1 LLTYIQLINQVPRKK
16 MADQIATLSK
26 EGDISIIKLDDGKAN
41 AFSHDMLSQVNEL
54 LAKVPRDSGALVITG
69 REGLFSGGFD
79 LKTFATGDMEKIT
92 KMVQLGYR
100 LLLELFSF
108 DRPIVAAVSGHSI
121 ALGLFVTCSADYRI
135 AIDGKYVCQANE
147 VRNNMD
153 IPTQIMEIL
162 KARVNKKYFYPAVYH
177 SDAFSVQDSIEVGYI
192 DEVVP
197 EDQFMAR
204 VIEKAKELATLPHP
218 FYANTKKT
226 AQDDVRQKIAD
237 AIDKYESLTG
247 LQK

>member
-1 LLTYIQLINQVPRKK
+1 MTDP
-16 MADQIATLSK
+16 IATLSK
-26 EGDISIIKLDDGKAN
+26 ENDISIIKLDDGKAN
-41 AFSHDMLSQVNEL
+41 AFSYNMLSQVNEL
-54 LAKVPRDSGALVITG
+54 LKKVPRDSGALVITG

-79 LKTFATGDMEKIT
+79 LKTLATGDMEKIT

-153 IPTQIMEIL
+153 IPTQIMEIIR
-162 KARVNKKYFYPAVYH
+162 ARVNKKYFYSAVYH
-177 SDAFSVQDSIEVGYI
+177 SDAYSVQDSIEVGYI
-192 DEVVP
+192 DEVVS
-197 EDQFMAR
+197 EDQFMER
-204 VIEKAKELATLPHP
+204 VMEKAKELATLPHP

-237 AIDKYESLTG
+237 AIDKYENLAG
-247 LQK
+247 LKK

>member
-1 LLTYIQLINQVPRKK
+1 MTDSL
-16 MADQIATLSK
+16 ATLSQ
-26 EGDISIIKLDDGKAN
+26 ENDISIIKLDDGKAN
-41 AFSHDMLSQVNEL
+41 AFSYEMLCQVNEL
-54 LAKVPRDSGALVITG
+54 LTKVPRDSGALVITG

-79 LKTFATGDMEKIT
+79 LKTLATGDMEKIT

-100 LLLELFSF
+100 LLLELFAF

-153 IPTQIMEIL
+153 IPTQIMEII

-177 SDAFSVQDSIEVGYI
+177 SDAYSVQESIEVGYI
-192 DEVVP
+192 DEVVS
-197 EDQFMAR
+197 EDQFMQR
-204 VIEKAKELATLPHP
+204 VMEKAKELATLPHP

-237 AIDKYESLTG
+237 AIDKYENLVVAF
-247 LQK
+247 KK

>member
-1 LLTYIQLINQVPRKK
+1 MTDSIV
-16 MADQIATLSK
+16 TLSK
-26 EGDISIIKLDDGKAN
+26 ENDISIIKLDDGKAN
-41 AFSHDMLSQVNEL
+41 AFSYDMLSQVNDL
-54 LAKVPRDSGALVITG
+54 LKKVPRDSGALVITG

-79 LKTFATGDMEKIT
+79 LKTLATGDMEKIT

-177 SDAFSVQDSIEVGYI
+177 SDAYSVQESIEVGYI
-192 DEVVP
+192 DEVVS
-197 EDQFMAR
+197 EDQFMER
-204 VIEKAKELATLPHP
+204 VMEKAKELATLPHP

-226 AQDDVRQKIAD
+226 AQDDVSQKIAD
-237 AIDKYESLTG
+237 AIDKYENLAG
-247 LQK
+247 LKK

>member
-1 LLTYIQLINQVPRKK
+1 MT
-16 MADQIATLSK
+16 DSIATLSK
-26 EGDISIIKLDDGKAN
+26 ENDISIIKLDDGKAN
-41 AFSHDMLSQVNEL
+41 AFSYDMLCQVNDL
-54 LAKVPRDSGALVITG
+54 LKKVPRDSGALVITG

-79 LKTFATGDMEKIT
+79 LKTLATGDMEKIT

-153 IPTQIMEIL
+153 IPTQFMEIIR
-162 KARVNKKYFYPAVYH
+162 ARVNKKYFYSAVYH
-177 SDAFSVQDSIEVGYI
+177 SDAYSVQDSIEVGYI
-192 DEVVP
+192 DEVVS
-197 EDQFMAR
+197 EDQFMKR
-204 VIEKAKELATLPHP
+204 VMEKAKELATLPHP

-237 AIDKYESLTG
+237 AIDKYENLAG
-247 LQK
+247 LKK

>member
-1 LLTYIQLINQVPRKK
+1 
-16 MADQIATLSK
+16 MADPIATLSI
-26 EGDISIIKLDDGKAN
+26 ESDISIIKLDDGKAN
-41 AFSHDMLSQVNEL
+41 AFSYDMLSQVNEL

-79 LKTFATGDMEKIT
+79 LKTLATGDMEKIT

-177 SDAFSVQDSIEVGYI
+177 SDAYSVQESIEVGFI
-192 DEVVP
+192 DEVVS
-197 EDQFMAR
+197 EDQLMER
-204 VIEKAKELATLPHP
+204 VMEKAKELATLPHP

-237 AIDKYESLTG
+237 AIEKYENLTG
-247 LQK
+247 LNK

>member
-1 LLTYIQLINQVPRKK
+1 MTDSL
-16 MADQIATLSK
+16 ATLSQ
-26 EGDISIIKLDDGKAN
+26 ENDISIIKLDDGKAN
-41 AFSHDMLSQVNEL
+41 AFSYEMLCQVNEL
-54 LAKVPRDSGALVITG
+54 LTKVPRDSGALVITG

-79 LKTFATGDMEKIT
+79 LKTLGTGDMEKIN

-108 DRPIVAAVSGHSI
+108 ERPIVAAVSGHSI

-153 IPTQIMEIL
+153 IPTPIMEIL
-162 KARVNKKYFYPAVYH
+162 KARVNKKYFYPAVFH
-177 SDAFSVQDSIEVGYI
+177 ADAYSVQDSIAVGYI

-197 EDQFMAR
+197 EENFMNR
-204 VIEKAKELATLPHP
+204 VMEKAVELATLPHP
-218 FYANTKKT
+218 FYANTKKS

-237 AIDKYESLTG
+237 AIDKYENLVVAF
-247 LQK
+247 KK

>member
-1 LLTYIQLINQVPRKK
+1 
-16 MADQIATLSK
+16 MADPIATLSK
-26 EGDISIIKLDDGKAN
+26 ESDISIIKLDDGKAN
-41 AFSHDMLSQVNEL
+41 AFSYDMLSQLNEL

-79 LKTFATGDMEKIT
+79 LKTLATGDMEKIT
-92 KMVQLGYR
+92 KMVQLGYN

-162 KARVNKKYFYPAVYH
+162 KARVDKKYFYPAVYH
-177 SDAFSVQDSIEVGYI
+177 SDVYSVQESIEVGFI
-192 DEVVP
+192 DEVVS
-197 EDQFMAR
+197 EDQFMERAM
-204 VIEKAKELATLPHP
+204 EKAKELATLPHP

-226 AQDDVRQKIAD
+226 AQEDVRQKIVD
-237 AIDKYESLTG
+237 AIEKYENLTG
-247 LQK
+247 LNK

>member
-1 LLTYIQLINQVPRKK
+1 
-16 MADQIATLSK
+16 
-26 EGDISIIKLDDGKAN
+26 
-41 AFSHDMLSQVNEL
+41 MLSQVNEL
-54 LAKVPRDSGALVITG
+54 LTKVPRDSGALVITG

-79 LKTFATGDMEKIT
+79 LKTLATGDMEKIT
-92 KMVQLGYR
+92 KMVQSGYR

-153 IPTQIMEIL
+153 IPTQIMEIIR
-162 KARVNKKYFYPAVYH
+162 ARVNKKYFYSAVYH
-177 SDAFSVQDSIEVGYI
+177 SDAYSVQDSIEVGYI
-192 DEVVP
+192 DEVVS
-197 EDQFMAR
+197 EDQFMQR
-204 VIEKAKELATLPHP
+204 VMEKAKELATLPHP

-226 AQDDVRQKIAD
+226 AQDEVRQKIAD
-237 AIDKYESLTG
+237 AIDKYENLAG
-247 LQK
+247 LKK

>member
-1 LLTYIQLINQVPRKK
+1 
-16 MADQIATLSK
+16 MADSIATLSK
-26 EGDISIIKLDDGKAN
+26 ENDISIIKLDDGKAN
-41 AFSHDMLSQVNEL
+41 AFSYDMLSQVNEL
-54 LAKVPRDSGALVITG
+54 LTQVPRDSGALVITG

-79 LKTFATGDMEKIT
+79 LKTLATGDMEKIT

-100 LLLELFSF
+100 LLLELFAF

-153 IPTQIMEIL
+153 IPTQIMEII

-177 SDAFSVQDSIEVGYI
+177 SDAYSVQESIEVGYI
-192 DEVVP
+192 DEVVS
-197 EDQFMAR
+197 EDQFMQR
-204 VIEKAKELATLPHP
+204 VMEKAKELATLPHP

-237 AIDKYESLTG
+237 AIDKYENLAG
-247 LQK
+247 LKK

>member
-1 LLTYIQLINQVPRKK
+1 
-16 MADQIATLSK
+16 MADSIATLSK
-26 EGDISIIKLDDGKAN
+26 ENDISIIKLDDGKAN
-41 AFSHDMLSQVNEL
+41 AFSYDMLSQVNEL
-54 LAKVPRDSGALVITG
+54 LTNVPRDSGALVITG

-79 LKTFATGDMEKIT
+79 LKTLATGDMEKIT

-153 IPTQIMEIL
+153 IPTQIMEII

-177 SDAFSVQDSIEVGYI
+177 SDAYSVQESIEVGYI
-192 DEVVP
+192 DEVVS
-197 EDQFMAR
+197 EDQFMQR
-204 VIEKAKELATLPHP
+204 VMEKAKELATLPHP

-237 AIDKYESLTG
+237 AIDKYENLAG
-247 LQK
+247 LKK